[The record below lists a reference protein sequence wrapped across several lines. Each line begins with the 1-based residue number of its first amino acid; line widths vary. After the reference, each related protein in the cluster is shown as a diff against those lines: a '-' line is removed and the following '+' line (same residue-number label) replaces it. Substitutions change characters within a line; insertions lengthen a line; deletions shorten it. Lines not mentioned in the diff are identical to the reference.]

1 MRPLHTN
8 IRLILTFIVWSVQF
22 NKISSSFQLSRGFSN
37 SSTQL
42 SYIYSPNVQRGV
54 TVPMTLCSP
63 AFITAEERCLDKDLT
78 PTTWQSY
85 LGPYTLGYSVVLTLE
100 LELLLP

>member
-8 IRLILTFIVWSVQF
+8 VRLILTFIVWSIQL
-22 NKISSSFQLSRGFSN
+22 NKKNSSFFRLSRGFSN

-42 SYIYSPNVQRGV
+42 SYIYSPNVQRGGEA
-54 TVPMTLCSP
+54 TVPMTLCSQG
-63 AFITAEERCLDKDLT
+63 FITAEERRLDKELT
-78 PTTWQSY
+78 PTTLQS
-85 LGPYTLGYSVVLTLE
+85 YSVVLTLE